1 MFELGDNSADE
12 TINVKFVTN
21 AQNAIAEAKAL
32 RAEIDALKKTMQS
45 TAKETKETASVA
57 AQAVLNTTQGMAKGA
72 GALAK
77 REFTAS
83 ANAAAGFKGALS
95 SLGTV
100 GKYVFGTVL
109 GLSAISV
116 LRNIIDY
123 FKQAAQYGY
132 EFAKSIYQL
141 QIGINA
147 IRRTGVEITLQ
158 DVYENL
164 DKLQSKFGIFSRKEL
179 VEGSAALIN
188 LTRDFGYTK
197 EEIFELQDA
206 IATLAVVNGRA
217 MDDVQRTVALS
228 ISSGYTEGLQRLGV
242 SINRV
247 TIALEAQRLG
257 YGRNYM
263 SLTETQRAQA
273 TYNLILQK
281 TKKYQDDLEEYQNT
295 APGKIDSAKRA
306 FTDFATKL
314 GENVIPAFAALADI
328 LTTVLDRLTHF
339 ITKVQESRLPQWIL
353 NLAKAAPW
361 LVGGASY
368 SWAKSMTDKGMTEPI
383 IETGFLKN
391 RIEEEQKMA
400 EELPPI
406 AEEIG
411 DKLLEI
417 EKDFEDRSADAWED
431 YLQDKEDLLIRYGQK
446 AEDIERQLVQKLEDL
461 DIKVAQQNEDAW
473 TNYYQGL
480 EDINTWYNQAIEEAN
495 YEHQQDLLKAE
506 EDFQNEMRDLRQK
519 FLFDLEDAIRERDA
533 KQAMLLIR
541 QYNFDRQQAEQ
552 NRDDDI
558 DDINKQYK
566 TELAELKKQKA
577 RKLAELKDEL
587 NRRLAEIQLEYQ
599 RELEEL
605 SIWKQREYEE
615 RELWYQ
621 RELEQAKINYD
632 RQLEEAN
639 LYRDRQ
645 LRDLA
650 KYMGEEYKLQGKQL
664 NYLYKLL
671 EAYIGANGY
680 LVKLWDAYNS
690 YVSQVAAI
698 PANLTPDQVFHW
710 GGAHAE
716 GGSVVANKPTLAL
729 FGERGAERATF
740 TPLGK
745 SGSREGKLQ
754 IELVLSP
761 DLEARIV
768 DNAMGE
774 FADELETA
782 ISIKR

>member
-1 MFELGDNSADE
+1 MPELGDTIADE

-21 AQNAIAEAKAL
+21 AQTAIAEAKKL
-32 RAEIDALKKTMQS
+32 REEINALKKTMQS
-45 TAKETKETASVA
+45 TAEETKETASVA

-77 REFTAS
+77 KEFTTS
-83 ANAAAGFKGALS
+83 TTAAKGFTGALS
-95 SLGTV
+95 SLGSI
-100 GKYVFGTVL
+100 GKFVFGSVL
-109 GLSAISV
+109 GITAIGTLKNV
-116 LRNIIDY
+116 VQWLQ
-123 FKQAAQYGY
+123 QAAQYGY
-132 EFAKSIYQL
+132 EFSKSIYQL

-147 IRRTGVEITLQ
+147 IRRTGTEITLQ
-158 DVYENL
+158 DVYKNL
-164 DKLQSKFGIFSRKEL
+164 DKLQSKFGVFSRKEL

-197 EEIFELQDA
+197 EEIFALQDA

-217 MDDVQRTVALS
+217 MDEVQRTVALA

-263 SLTETQRAQA
+263 SLTEQQRAQA

-281 TKKYQDDLEEYQNT
+281 TAKYQNDLETYQRT
-295 APGKIDSAKRA
+295 APGRIDAAKVAFTNLATTVGETVIPVWADLVEWLGKSAK
-306 FTDFATKL
+306 
-314 GENVIPAFAALADI
+314 E
-328 LTTVLDRLTHF
+328 LDDNIKKAR
-339 ITKVQESRLPQWIL
+339 E
-353 NLAKAAPW
+353 LAKTGVFSYGSRYGSAAQYTIVN
-361 LVGGASY
+361 L
-368 SWAKSMTDKGMTEPI
+368 DEGMKEPV

-411 DKLLEI
+411 NKLLEI
-417 EKDFEDRSADAWED
+417 EEDFEDRSANAWED
-431 YLQDKEDLLIRYGQK
+431 YLQDKEDLLIQYGQK

-473 TNYYQGL
+473 TNYYRDL
-480 EDINTWYNQAIEEAN
+480 EDINTWYNQAVEEAN
-495 YEHQQDLLKAE
+495 YDHQQDLLKAE
-506 EDFQNEMRDLRQK
+506 EDFQNKMRDLRQS

-552 NRDDDI
+552 NRDDNI
-558 DDINKQYK
+558 EDINRQYK
-566 TELAELKKQKA
+566 IELAELKKQKA
-577 RKLAELKDEL
+577 RKLIELKDEL

-605 SIWKQREYEE
+605 AIWKQREYEE

-621 RELEQAKINYD
+621 RELTQAKTNYE

-639 LYRDRQ
+639 TNRDKQ
-645 LRDLA
+645 LRELA
-650 KYMGEEYKLQGKQL
+650 KDMNKEYNLQGRHL
-664 NYLYKLL
+664 NNLYKLI
-671 EAYIGANGY
+671 EAYIGPTGY
-680 LVKLWDAYNS
+680 LTKLWEAYNT
-690 YVSQVAAI
+690 YVGSISAI
-698 PANLTPDQVFHW
+698 PSTLTPAQQFHW
-710 GGAHAE
+710 GGSFAN
-716 GGSVVANKPTLAL
+716 GGEITVSKPTLAM
-729 FGERGAERATF
+729 FGERGTETATF
-740 TPLGK
+740 TKGSKSSGAKGK
-745 SGSREGKLQ
+745 IQ
-754 IELVLSP
+754 IELLLSP
-761 DLEARIV
+761 DLEARIIDSAV
-768 DNAMGE
+768 GE
-774 FADELETA
+774 VASEFETA